1 MILETKNNIS
11 SLSFGFGITVQN
23 NIVGAFYNVY
33 VNDVLPFDDDTELI
47 VNEKGLTI
55 TKINNNNFTVQVDSN
70 TLDYEMYVSRKKS
83 ALNSNKIWLRKQ

>member
-11 SLSFGFGITVQN
+11 SLSLGFGITVQN

-33 VNDVLPFDDDTELI
+33 VNDVLPVDDDTELI

-70 TLDYEMYVSRKKS
+70 TLDYEMYVTRKKS
-83 ALNSNKIWLRKQ
+83 ALNSNKIWLRKR

>member
-1 MILETKNNIS
+1 
-11 SLSFGFGITVQN
+11 
-23 NIVGAFYNVY
+23 
-33 VNDVLPFDDDTELI
+33 LI